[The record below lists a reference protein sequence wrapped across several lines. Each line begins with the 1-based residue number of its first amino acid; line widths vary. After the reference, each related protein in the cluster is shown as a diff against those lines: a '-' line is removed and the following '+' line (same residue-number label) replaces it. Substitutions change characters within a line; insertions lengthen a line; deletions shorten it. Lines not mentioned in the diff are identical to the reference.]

1 MKEDLALSYV
11 RGCGDE
17 TARYE
22 ECCNSPKICEQ
33 LFLHDHL
40 SFFRL
45 FFARSKDLRGLLPL
59 LCIFT
64 RCTVSECVCVSVLVC
79 VCVCVCVCER
89 ERECV
94 CVSAC
99 ACACVCLCV

>member
-1 MKEDLALSYV
+1 MKLIRGLEGKGMKGDLALSYV

-22 ECCNSPKICEQ
+22 ECCNYPKIWEQ

-40 SFFRL
+40 SFFVL
-45 FFARSKDLRGLLPL
+45 FFAICKDLRGLLPL

-64 RCTVSECVCVSVLVC
+64 LCILSVSVCV
-79 VCVCVCVCER
+79 
-89 ERECV
+89 
-94 CVSAC
+94 
-99 ACACVCLCV
+99 